1 MRNALLAGVLGAG
14 LATGAA
20 ASTAAPSVVAT
31 IPAIHGLT
39 AAVMD
44 GVGEPR
50 LLLPPGTSPHACS
63 LKPSDAAA
71 LEDAELVVWIGDA
84 LETFL
89 ARSLDNLAGDA
100 RRLALIDAPGVEV
113 LRFAAGDAAHG
124 HGDVGHGDDGHGDA
138 GHGDDGHGDA
148 GHGDDGHGDVGHGDD
163 GHGRSHARGDV
174 DPHIWLSPAN
184 AAAMTRAIA
193 ATLVELDPAHGDTY
207 RANAA
212 ATVAEIEALAGEL
225 EADLAPVRDVPF
237 VVFHDAYGYFED
249 AFGLQDV
256 GAVTLSPD
264 QSPGT
269 AHVAELR
276 RTIRAAEAVCVFA
289 EPQFEPRL
297 VETLVAGTAV
307 RTGELDP
314 VGTDLAPGPDAYF
327 RLMRGLADD
336 LVDCLAAAG

>member
-124 HGDVGHGDDGHGDA
+124 HGDA
-138 GHGDDGHGDA
+138 
-148 GHGDDGHGDVGHGDD
+148 GHGDD

>member
-113 LRFAAGDAAHG
+113 LRFAAGDAAH
-124 HGDVGHGDDGHGDA
+124 
-138 GHGDDGHGDA
+138 
-148 GHGDDGHGDVGHGDD
+148 GHGDVGHGDD

>member
-1 MRNALLAGVLGAG
+1 MLNALLAGVLGAG

-113 LRFAAGDAAHG
+113 LRFAAGDAAH
-124 HGDVGHGDDGHGDA
+124 
-138 GHGDDGHGDA
+138 
-148 GHGDDGHGDVGHGDD
+148 GHGDVGHGDD

>member
-1 MRNALLAGVLGAG
+1 MLNALLAGVLGAG

-124 HGDVGHGDDGHGDA
+124 HGDA
-138 GHGDDGHGDA
+138 
-148 GHGDDGHGDVGHGDD
+148 GHGDD